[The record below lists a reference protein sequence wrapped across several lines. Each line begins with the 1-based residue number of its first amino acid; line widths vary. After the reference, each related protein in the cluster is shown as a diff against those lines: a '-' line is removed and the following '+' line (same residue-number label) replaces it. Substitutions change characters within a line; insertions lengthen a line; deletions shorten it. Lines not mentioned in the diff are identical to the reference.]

1 MSARRALLV
10 ANPTATTTTPQARAL
25 IEAAFSPFVELTVAY
40 TEGRGHGMEL
50 ARAAMRDGVDVVL
63 ALGGDGTVN
72 EVVNGLLA
80 DTDPASPGDP
90 ATRPLLGV
98 IPGGFA
104 NVVARA
110 LGLSADPL
118 QAAAQVLHALRHD
131 SIREL
136 SIAHL
141 QWQPAHGSAAQP
153 PSPDGRWVCFSA
165 GMGLDAEVIAAMEE
179 QRRAGRAATQ
189 ARYAQILVR
198 QWLRAA
204 DDSSRSLSVKLGR
217 GAPAVEAFLAVI
229 ALTSPW
235 TYVGPIP
242 IDPFPQ
248 ASYEH
253 GLDAMAVTD
262 LRVRAVTALAA
273 RMLAGTGVDG
283 LAGVHCGHDLG
294 QARVTATRPTP
305 VQVDGDLLGQAD
317 WAAVTSTPRA
327 IRVLAP
333 AA

>member
-25 IEAAFSPFVELTVAY
+25 IEAAFSPFVALTVAY

-80 DTDPASPGDP
+80 DTDPAAPGDP

-141 QWQPAHGSAAQP
+141 QWQPAAGAP
-153 PSPDGRWVCFSA
+153 PDVAWVLPSDGRLIGRIKLVVEQGKIRVQKDALTLRQPVAIHIAQQVRQYGRTAFEAVGGNALILPA
-165 GMGLDAEVIAAMEE
+165 GIGIKLIAEGVAIAIDNRLTLD
-179 QRRAGRAATQ
+179 QRR
-189 ARYAQILVR
+189 LC
-198 QWLRAA
+198 WLC
-204 DDSSRSLSVKLGR
+204 DVFLG
-217 GAPAVEAFLAVI
+217 
-229 ALTSPW
+229 
-235 TYVGPIP
+235 VG
-242 IDPFPQ
+242 
-248 ASYEH
+248 
-253 GLDAMAVTD
+253 
-262 LRVRAVTALAA
+262 
-273 RMLAGTGVDG
+273 
-283 LAGVHCGHDLG
+283 
-294 QARVTATRPTP
+294 
-305 VQVDGDLLGQAD
+305 
-317 WAAVTSTPRA
+317 
-327 IRVLAP
+327 
-333 AA
+333 